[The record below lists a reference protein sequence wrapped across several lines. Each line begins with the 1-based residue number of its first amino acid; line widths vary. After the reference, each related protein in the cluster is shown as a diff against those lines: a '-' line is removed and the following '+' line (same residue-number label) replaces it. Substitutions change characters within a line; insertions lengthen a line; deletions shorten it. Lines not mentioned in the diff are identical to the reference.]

1 MNTRTIELTES
12 IKEHRKKIERST
24 LTVKELAEV
33 LGIGTTKAR
42 QLTHKDGWPVIV
54 IAGKRL
60 TVISGLEKWLENNIG
75 QVI

>member
-1 MNTRTIELTES
+1 MSTKVVELTDK
-12 IKEHRKKIERST
+12 IQEHRKKVERST

-42 QLTHKDGWPVIV
+42 SLTHIEGWPVIV

>member
-1 MNTRTIELTES
+1 MSQKVMELTDL
-12 IKEHRKKIERST
+12 IQEHRKKIEKST

-42 QLTHKDGWPVIV
+42 ELTHKDGWPVIV